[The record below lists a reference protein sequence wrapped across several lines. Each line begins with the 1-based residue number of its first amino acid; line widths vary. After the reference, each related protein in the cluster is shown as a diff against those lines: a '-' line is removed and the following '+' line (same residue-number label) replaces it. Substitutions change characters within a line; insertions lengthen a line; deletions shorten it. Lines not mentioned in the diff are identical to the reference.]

1 MLFQVQQDNKNFLA
15 KLSGRIDAA
24 NSPELRLN
32 AAKIPDDADSL
43 IFDLKDV
50 PYISSSGLRELLIC
64 AKRFKS
70 KFKIVN
76 VSQEVFDIFKV
87 TGFDEILNV
96 ELIEHDSESRL
107 DELIHF
113 NFKKF
118 LTKNVSES
126 ADKKVLFDA
135 LDSYSW
141 REIDECSHII
151 ADDLSKLGIHK
162 GSHVGILGA
171 NSANWVLTFFAIQK
185 LGAIAVLLNFNLNAS
200 ELSMFLKI
208 SDTDYLCYGET
219 VEKNIAFDGVKTYS
233 FAKEI
238 NYKSRL
244 NEYEAIKDKYQ
255 HDFEEDDPAVI
266 IFTSGS
272 SGRPKGVLL
281 SYFNLM
287 NASVENTKRM
297 NITENDKSC
306 IIAPLF
312 HIFGLVANL
321 FSSLIVNSAVYFPEN
336 IRTDTILALI
346 AKNQCTIFH
355 SVPAMLIA
363 LVNNKNFTPDKVASL
378 RRTIISAAAATPAQI
393 EMFQKNMPANH
404 FMSAY
409 GLSEM
414 APVSLTKS
422 DDIQEH
428 ILHTVGLPFGI
439 LKIKIRNIETNED
452 CGTNQQGEILVQGQ
466 NLMLGYYKV
475 PIDDQS
481 IDAEGWLHTG
491 DLGMMDDEGYL
502 RLSGRLKELII
513 RGGENITPIEVEN
526 AITLLSDIISEVK
539 VVGVPSEFFGEEVCA
554 CITLKDGAEFDE
566 KFVRSELAKHLSKF
580 KIPSYFIV
588 YNKLPVLGSGKID
601 LKGLKED
608 AASKVKEILLK
619 SGGR

>member
-1 MLFQVQQDNKNFLA
+1 
-15 KLSGRIDAA
+15 
-24 NSPELRLN
+24 
-32 AAKIPDDADSL
+32 
-43 IFDLKDV
+43 
-50 PYISSSGLRELLIC
+50 
-64 AKRFKS
+64 
-70 KFKIVN
+70 
-76 VSQEVFDIFKV
+76 
-87 TGFDEILNV
+87 
-96 ELIEHDSESRL
+96 
-107 DELIHF
+107 
-113 NFKKF
+113 
-118 LTKNVSES
+118 
-126 ADKKVLFDA
+126 
-135 LDSYSW
+135 
-141 REIDECSHII
+141 
-151 ADDLSKLGIHK
+151 
-162 GSHVGILGA
+162 
-171 NSANWVLTFFAIQK
+171 
-185 LGAIAVLLNFNLNAS
+185 
-200 ELSMFLKI
+200 MFMKI
-208 SDTDYLCYGET
+208 SDTDYLCIGEA
-219 VEKNIAFDGVKTYS
+219 VEKNIALEGVKTYS
-233 FAKEI
+233 FAKDI
-238 NYKSRL
+238 NYKSRIG
-244 NEYEAIKDKYQ
+244 EYDAIKDKYQ
-255 HDFEEDDPAVI
+255 HDFEADDPAVV

-297 NITENDKSC
+297 NITESDRSC

-321 FSSLIVNSAVYFPEN
+321 LSSLIVNSSVYFPEN
-336 IRTDTILALI
+336 IRTDTILELI
-346 AKNQCTIFH
+346 SKHQCTIFH

-363 LVNNKNFTPDKVASL
+363 LVNNKNFTPDKAASL

-414 APVSLTKS
+414 APVSLTKA
-422 DDIQEH
+422 DDSQDH

-439 LKIKIRNIETNED
+439 LEIKIRNIETNQD
-452 CGTNQQGEILVQGQ
+452 CDINQQGEILVQGS

-491 DLGMMDDEGYL
+491 DLGMIDADGYL

-554 CITLKDGAEFDE
+554 CITLKDGAKFDE
-566 KFVRSELAKHLSKF
+566 KFIRSELAKHLSKF

-601 LKGLKED
+601 LKGLKAD
-608 AASKVKEILLK
+608 AANKIKLLK
-619 SGGR
+619 SGGK

>member
-1 MLFQVQQDNKNFLA
+1 MQFQVQQDNKNFLA
-15 KLSGRIDAA
+15 KISGRIDAA
-24 NSPELRLN
+24 NSQELRLN
-32 AAKIPDDADSL
+32 AAKIPDYADSL
-43 IFDLKDV
+43 IFDFRDV

-64 AKRFKS
+64 AKRFKD

-96 ELIEHDSESRL
+96 KLIEHDPESKL
-107 DELIHF
+107 DGLIHF

-118 LTKNVSES
+118 LANNVNES
-126 ADKKVLFDA
+126 GDRKILFDA
-135 LDSYSW
+135 LDSYTW

-151 ADDLSKLGIHK
+151 ADDLSKLGVHK

-233 FAKEI
+233 FAKTI

-244 NEYEAIKDKYQ
+244 NEYEAIKEKYQ

-321 FSSLIVNSAVYFPEN
+321 FSSLIVNSSVYFPEN
-336 IRTDTILALI
+336 IRTDTILELI

-363 LVNNKNFTPDKVASL
+363 LMNNKNFTPDKVASL

-393 EMFQKNMPANH
+393 QMFQKNMPANH

-422 DDIQEH
+422 DDTQEH

-439 LKIKIRNIETNED
+439 LEIKIRNIETGGD
-452 CGTNQQGEILVQGQ
+452 CEINQQGEILVQGS

-491 DLGMMDDEGYL
+491 DLGMIDDEGYL

-554 CITLKDGAEFDE
+554 CITLKDGAEFNE

-601 LKGLKED
+601 LKGLKQD
-608 AASKVKEILLK
+608 AADKIKLN
-619 SGGR
+619 